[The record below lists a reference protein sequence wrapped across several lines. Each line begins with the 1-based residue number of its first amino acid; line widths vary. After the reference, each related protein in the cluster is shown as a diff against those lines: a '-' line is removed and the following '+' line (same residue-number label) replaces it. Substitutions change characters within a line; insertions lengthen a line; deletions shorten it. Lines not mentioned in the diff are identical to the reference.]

1 VVLQD
6 KMFKITPISVYT
18 IELKDAE
25 LEINPL
31 KVYTRMI
38 KLRML
43 SGRLTSADALL
54 LVLS

>member
-1 VVLQD
+1 
-6 KMFKITPISVYT
+6 MFKITPISVYT

>member
-6 KMFKITPISVYT
+6 KITPISVYT
-18 IELKDAE
+18 IELKDVE
-25 LEINPL
+25 PEIDPL